1 MEKLYLLAKNFKM
14 NKNHIFLF
22 LSLVL
27 LTVSSCV
34 PTKDLKYLQDSKNS
48 NDTLIMSEIVKKP
61 YRIQSNDILVINI
74 KTIDPALTEM
84 FKVSEGSR
92 NVVSEQILFFEGFNV
107 DDHGKIRIPILEE
120 VKVLGLTT
128 EEVRLTI
135 EKRLLEE
142 YFNAEASLFV
152 TVKLAGIRYTINGEV
167 RTPGTNI
174 IYNER
179 ATIMDA
185 ISNSGDI
192 TITGD
197 RKNVLIVR
205 QYPHG
210 VEMHTIN
217 LLDKKALES
226 PYYYI
231 QPNDFILV
239 NPLKQKS
246 WGTGTTGIQT
256 LATIISTLSLVTS
269 IILLSRL

>member
-1 MEKLYLLAKNFKM
+1 M
-14 NKNHIFLF
+14 NKNHIFLLLF
-22 LSLVL
+22 LVL
-27 LTVSSCV
+27 LTVSCV
-34 PTKDLKYLQDSKNS
+34 PTKDLKYLQNQNDS
-48 NDTLIMSEIVKKP
+48 NDTLVMSEIVKKP

-74 KTIDPALTEM
+74 KTIDPDLTEM
-84 FKVSEGSR
+84 FKVSDGNR
-92 NVVSEQILFFEGFNV
+92 NIVSEQVMFFEGFNV
-107 DDHGKIRIPILEE
+107 DDHGNIRIPILNE

-128 EEVRLTI
+128 EEVRKNI
-135 EKRLLEE
+135 ERRLLDE

-152 TVKLAGIRYTINGEV
+152 TVKLAGIRYTINGEIKS
-167 RTPGTNI
+167 PGTNI

-192 TITGD
+192 TMTGD
-197 RKNVLIVR
+197 RKNVLIIR

-231 QPNDFILV
+231 QPNDFILI

-256 LATIISTLSLVTS
+256 LTTIISALSLVTS
-269 IILLSRL
+269 IIVLSRL

>member
-1 MEKLYLLAKNFKM
+1 MEKLYLLAKIFKM
-14 NKNHIFLF
+14 NKNHIFLLLF
-22 LSLVL
+22 LVL
-27 LTVSSCV
+27 FTASCV
-34 PTKDLKYLQDSKNS
+34 PTKELLYLQDNKKG
-48 NDTLIMSEIVKKP
+48 NDTLIMNEIVKKP
-61 YRIQSNDILVINI
+61 YRIQSNDVLVINI
-74 KTIDPALTEM
+74 KTIDAELTEM
-84 FKVSEGSR
+84 FRVSQGNR
-92 NVVSEQILFFEGFNV
+92 NIVNEQITYFEGFSV
-107 DDHGKIRIPILEE
+107 DDHGNIRIPILGDIR
-120 VKVLGLTT
+120 VLGNTT
-128 EEVRLTI
+128 EEVRMTI

-167 RTPGTNI
+167 RSPGTNI
-174 IYNER
+174 IYNDR

-185 ISNSGDI
+185 IATSGDI
-192 TITGD
+192 TMTGD
-197 RKNVLIVR
+197 RKNVIIVR

-231 QPNDFILV
+231 QPNDFILI

-256 LATIISTLSLVTS
+256 LSTVISALSLVTS
-269 IILLSRL
+269 IIILSSRL

>member
-14 NKNHIFLF
+14 NKYPILVSIFLVF
-22 LSLVL
+22 LMA
-27 LTVSSCV
+27 SCV
-34 PTKDLKYLQDSKNS
+34 PTKNLEYLQSNKNS
-48 NDTLIMSEIVKKP
+48 KDTLMINEIVKKP
-61 YRIQSNDILVINI
+61 YRIQSNDILVVNI
-74 KTIDPALTEM
+74 KTIDPQLTEM
-84 FKVSEGSR
+84 FKISEGR
-92 NVVSEQILFFEGFNV
+92 GNLVNEQILFFEGFNV
-107 DDHGKIRIPILEE
+107 DDHGSIRIPILGEIN
-120 VKVLGLTT
+120 VLGLTT
-128 EEVRLTI
+128 EEVRHTI
-135 EKRLLEE
+135 EKRLLDE

-152 TVKLAGIRYTINGEV
+152 SVKLAGIRYTINGEV
-167 RTPGTNI
+167 RIPGTNVI
-174 IYNER
+174 FNER

-192 TITGD
+192 TMTGD
-197 RKNVLIVR
+197 RKNVLIIR

-256 LATIISTLSLVTS
+256 LTTIISALSLVTS
-269 IILLSRL
+269 IIVLSRL

>member
-1 MEKLYLLAKNFKM
+1 MEKLYLLAKIFKM
-14 NKNHIFLF
+14 NKNHIFL
-22 LSLVL
+22 LLLLVIF
-27 LTVSSCV
+27 TASCV
-34 PTKDLKYLQDSKNS
+34 PNKELKYLQDNKNS

-61 YRIQSNDILVINI
+61 YRIQSNDVLVINI
-74 KTIDPALTEM
+74 KTIDAELTEM
-84 FKVSEGSR
+84 FRVSEGNR
-92 NVVSEQILFFEGFNV
+92 NIVNEQILFFEGFNV
-107 DDHGKIRIPILEE
+107 DDHGNIRIPILGE
-120 VKVLGLTT
+120 VKVLGNTT
-128 EEVRLTI
+128 EEVRINI

-167 RTPGTNI
+167 RSPGTNI
-174 IYNER
+174 IYNDR

-192 TITGD
+192 TMTGD
-197 RKNVLIVR
+197 RKNVVIVR

-231 QPNDFILV
+231 QPNDFILI

-246 WGTGTTGIQT
+246 WGTGTTGIQS
-256 LATIISTLSLVTS
+256 LSTIISALSLVTS
-269 IILLSRL
+269 IIILSSRL

>member
-1 MEKLYLLAKNFKM
+1 M

-22 LSLVL
+22 IVLVL
-27 LTVSSCV
+27 LTASCV
-34 PTKDLKYLQDSKNS
+34 PTKDLKYLQN
-48 NDTLIMSEIVKKP
+48 NNQRGDTLTVSEIVKKP

-74 KTIDPALTEM
+74 KTIDPQLNEM
-84 FKVSEGSR
+84 FKVSEGNR
-92 NVVSEQILFFEGFNV
+92 NIVNEQIMFFEGFNV
-107 DDHGKIRIPILEE
+107 DDHGNIRIPILGE
-120 VKVLGLTT
+120 VKVLGSTA

-152 TVKLAGIRYTINGEV
+152 TVKLAGIRYTINGEI
-167 RTPGTNI
+167 RSPGTNV

-231 QPNDFILV
+231 QPNDFILI

-256 LATIISTLSLVTS
+256 MTTIISALSLVTS
-269 IILLSRL
+269 IIVLSRL

>member
-1 MEKLYLLAKNFKM
+1 M

-22 LSLVL
+22 IVLVL
-27 LTVSSCV
+27 LTASCV
-34 PTKDLKYLQDSKNS
+34 PTKDLKYLQNH
-48 NDTLIMSEIVKKP
+48 NQRGDTLTVSEIVKKP

-74 KTIDPALTEM
+74 KTIDPQLNEM

-92 NVVSEQILFFEGFNV
+92 NIVNEQIMFFEGFNV
-107 DDHGKIRIPILEE
+107 DDHGNIRIPILGE
-120 VKVLGLTT
+120 VNVLGNTT
-128 EEVRLTI
+128 EEVRSTI

-152 TVKLAGIRYTINGEV
+152 TVKLAGIRYTINGEI
-167 RTPGTNI
+167 RSPGTNV

-192 TITGD
+192 TMTGD

-231 QPNDFILV
+231 QPNDFILI

-256 LATIISTLSLVTS
+256 MTTIISALSLVTS
-269 IILLSRL
+269 IIVLSRL

>member
-14 NKNHIFLF
+14 NKNHILLF
-22 LSLVL
+22 FFIVL
-27 LTVSSCV
+27 LSASCV
-34 PTKDLKYLQDSKNS
+34 PTKDLKYLQTNSTSK
-48 NDTLIMSEIVKKP
+48 DTLIINEIVKKP
-61 YRIQSNDILVINI
+61 YRVQSNDVLVITI
-74 KTIDPALTEM
+74 KTIDAELTEM
-84 FKVSEGSR
+84 FKVTSGNR
-92 NVVSEQILFFEGFNV
+92 NFANEQVTYFEGFNV
-107 DDHGKIRIPILEE
+107 DDHGYIRIPVLGE
-120 VKVLGLTT
+120 VNVLGLTT
-128 EEVRLTI
+128 EEIRLTI

-152 TVKLAGIRYTINGEV
+152 TVKLGGIRYTINGEIG
-167 RTPGTNI
+167 RPGSNI

-185 ISNSGDI
+185 IATSGDI
-192 TITGD
+192 TMTGD
-197 RKNVLIVR
+197 RKNVIIVR

-217 LLDKKALES
+217 LLDKSALES

-231 QPNDFILV
+231 QPNDFILI

-256 LATIISTLSLVTS
+256 LGTIISALSLVTT
-269 IILLSRL
+269 IIVLSRL

>member
-1 MEKLYLLAKNFKM
+1 MEKLYLSAKIFKM
-14 NKNHIFLF
+14 NKSQLINLFFIGFLF
-22 LSLVL
+22 V
-27 LTVSSCV
+27 SCV
-34 PTKDLKYLQDSKNS
+34 PTKELKYLQNDKNQ
-48 NDTLIMSEIVKKP
+48 NDTLVMSQLVKKP

-74 KTIDPALTEM
+74 KTIDATLTEM
-84 FKVSEGSR
+84 FKVSEG
-92 NVVSEQILFFEGFNV
+92 NQNMINETILFFNGFNV
-107 DDHGKIRIPILEE
+107 DDHGKIRIPILGE
-120 VKVLGLTT
+120 VNVLGKTT
-128 EEVRLTI
+128 EEIRLDI

-142 YFNAEASLFV
+142 YFNAEAELYI
-152 TVKLAGIRYTINGEV
+152 TVKLAGIRYTINGEIK
-167 RTPGTNI
+167 TPGTNI

-197 RKNVLIVR
+197 RKNVIIIR
-205 QYPHG
+205 QFPHG

-226 PYYYI
+226 PYYYM
-231 QPNDFILV
+231 QPNDFILI

-256 LATIISTLSLVTS
+256 LTTIISTLSLVTS
-269 IILLSRL
+269 IIVLSRL

>member
-1 MEKLYLLAKNFKM
+1 MEKLYLLAKNFVM
-14 NKNHIFLF
+14 NRN
-22 LSLVL
+22 VL
-27 LTVSSCV
+27 LLLIGVVFMTISCV
-34 PTKDLKYLQDSKNS
+34 PTKDLTYLKDNGDTS
-48 NDTLIMSEIVKKP
+48 DTLVMNEIVKKP
-61 YRIQSNDILVINI
+61 YRIQSNDVLVINI
-74 KTIDPALTEM
+74 KTIDPLLTEI
-84 FKVSEGSR
+84 FKTSEGRS
-92 NVVSEQILFFEGFNV
+92 NVINEQALYFDGFNV
-107 DDHGKIRIPILEE
+107 DDHGNIRIPVLGE
-120 VKVLGLTT
+120 VKVLGFTT
-128 EEVRLTI
+128 EEIRLTI

-142 YFNAEASLFV
+142 YFNAEANLFV
-152 TVKLAGIRYTINGEV
+152 TVKLAGIRYTINGEINS
-167 RTPGTNI
+167 PGTNI

-185 ISNSGDI
+185 ISSSGDI

-197 RKNVLIVR
+197 RKNVIIVR

-256 LATIISTLSLVTS
+256 MTTIITAISLITT
-269 IILLSRL
+269 ILVLTRL

>member
-1 MEKLYLLAKNFKM
+1 MEKLYLSAKIFKM
-14 NKNHIFLF
+14 NKNHIFLLLF
-22 LSLVL
+22 LVL
-27 LTVSSCV
+27 LTVSCV
-34 PTKDLKYLQDSKNS
+34 PTKDLKYLQNQNDS
-48 NDTLIMSEIVKKP
+48 NDTLVMSEIVKKP

-74 KTIDPALTEM
+74 KTIDPDLTEM
-84 FKVSEGSR
+84 FKVSDGNR
-92 NVVSEQILFFEGFNV
+92 NIVSEQVMFFEGFNV
-107 DDHGKIRIPILEE
+107 DDHGNIRIPILNE

-128 EEVRLTI
+128 EEVRKNI
-135 EKRLLEE
+135 ERRLLDE

-152 TVKLAGIRYTINGEV
+152 TVKLAGIRYTINGEIKS
-167 RTPGTNI
+167 PGTNI

-192 TITGD
+192 TMTGD
-197 RKNVLIVR
+197 RKNVLIIR

-231 QPNDFILV
+231 QPNDFILI

-256 LATIISTLSLVTS
+256 LTTIISALSLVTS
-269 IILLSRL
+269 IIVLSRL

>member
-1 MEKLYLLAKNFKM
+1 MVIMMF
-14 NKNHIFLF
+14 IV
-22 LSLVL
+22 LV
-27 LTVSSCV
+27 TSSCV
-34 PTKDLKYLQDSKNS
+34 PTKDLKYLQS
-48 NDTLIMSEIVKKP
+48 NHEQKDTLVMSQIVKKP

-74 KTIDPALTEM
+74 KTIDETLTEM
-84 FKVSEGSR
+84 FQVSSGNR
-92 NVVSEQILFFEGFNV
+92 NIVNEQIIYFEGFNV
-107 DDHGKIRIPILEE
+107 DDHGNIRIPILGE
-120 VKVLGLTT
+120 VAVIGKTT
-128 EEVRLTI
+128 EEVRLNI

-142 YFNAEASLFV
+142 YFNEEAELFI
-152 TVKLAGIRYTINGEV
+152 TVKLAGIRYTINGEIKM
-167 RTPGTNI
+167 PGTST

-192 TITGD
+192 LITGD
-197 RKNVLIVR
+197 RKEVLIVR

-226 PYYYI
+226 PYYYL
-231 QPNDFILV
+231 QPNDFILI

-256 LATIISTLSLVTS
+256 LTTIISALSLVTS
-269 IILLSRL
+269 IIVLSRL

>member
-14 NKNHIFLF
+14 NKTLMV
-22 LSLVL
+22 LVMFIIL
-27 LTVSSCV
+27 VTSSCV
-34 PTKDLKYLQDSKNS
+34 PTKDLKYLQSTYEQK
-48 NDTLIMSEIVKKP
+48 DTLVMSQLVKKP

-74 KTIDPALTEM
+74 KTIDATLTEM
-84 FKVSEGSR
+84 FQVSDGNR
-92 NVVSEQILFFEGFNV
+92 NIVNEQILYFEGFNV
-107 DDHGKIRIPILEE
+107 DDHGNIRIPILGE
-120 VKVLGLTT
+120 VAVLGKTT
-128 EEVRLTI
+128 EEIRLNI

-142 YFNAEASLFV
+142 YFNKEAELFI
-152 TVKLAGIRYTINGEV
+152 TVKLAGIRYTINGEI
-167 RTPGTNI
+167 RSPGTNI

-192 TITGD
+192 LITGD
-197 RKNVLIVR
+197 RKEIIIVR

-210 VEMHTIN
+210 VEMHTVN

-226 PYYYI
+226 PYYYL
-231 QPNDFILV
+231 QPNDFILI

-256 LATIISTLSLVTS
+256 MTTIISALSLVTS

>member
-22 LSLVL
+22 IVLVL
-27 LTVSSCV
+27 LTASCV
-34 PTKDLKYLQDSKNS
+34 PTKDLKYLQNH
-48 NDTLIMSEIVKKP
+48 NQRGDTLTVSEIVKKP

-74 KTIDPALTEM
+74 KTIDPQLNEM

-92 NVVSEQILFFEGFNV
+92 NIVNEQIMFFEGFNV
-107 DDHGKIRIPILEE
+107 DDHGNIRIPILGE
-120 VKVLGLTT
+120 VNVLGNTT
-128 EEVRLTI
+128 EEVRSTI

-152 TVKLAGIRYTINGEV
+152 TVKLAGIRYTINGEI
-167 RTPGTNI
+167 RSPGTNV

-192 TITGD
+192 TMTGD

-231 QPNDFILV
+231 QPNDFILI

-256 LATIISTLSLVTS
+256 MTTIISALSLVTS
-269 IILLSRL
+269 IIVLSRL

>member
-1 MEKLYLLAKNFKM
+1 MVLVMF
-14 NKNHIFLF
+14 I
-22 LSLVL
+22 VL
-27 LTVSSCV
+27 LTSSCV
-34 PTKDLKYLQDSKNS
+34 PTKDLKYLQSNHEQ
-48 NDTLIMSEIVKKP
+48 NDTLVMSQLVKKP

-74 KTIDPALTEM
+74 KTIDATLTEM
-84 FKVSEGSR
+84 FQVSNGNR
-92 NVVSEQILFFEGFNV
+92 NIVNEQIIYFEGFNV
-107 DDHGKIRIPILEE
+107 DDHGNIRIPILGE
-120 VKVLGLTT
+120 VAVLGKTT
-128 EEVRLTI
+128 EEIRLNV

-142 YFNAEASLFV
+142 YFNEEAELFI
-152 TVKLAGIRYTINGEV
+152 TVKLAGIRYTINGEIKS
-167 RTPGTNI
+167 PGTNI

-192 TITGD
+192 LITGD
-197 RKNVLIVR
+197 RKEVIIVR

-210 VEMHTIN
+210 VEMHTVN

-226 PYYYI
+226 PYYYL
-231 QPNDFILV
+231 QPNDFILI

-256 LATIISTLSLVTS
+256 MTTIITALSLVTS

>member
-14 NKNHIFLF
+14 NKKHLF
-22 LSLVL
+22 LLFFLVL
-27 LTVSSCV
+27 LMASCV
-34 PTKDLKYLQDSKNS
+34 PTKDLKYLQSQDNRNDSLS
-48 NDTLIMSEIVKKP
+48 ISEIVKKP
-61 YRIQSNDILVINI
+61 YRIQSNDILVITI
-74 KTIDPALTEM
+74 KTIDPELTEM
-84 FKVSEGSR
+84 FRVSDGSR
-92 NVVSEQILFFEGFNV
+92 TMVNEQILFFEGFNV
-107 DDHGKIRIPILEE
+107 DDHGNIRIPILGE
-120 VKVLGLTT
+120 VQVLGKTT
-128 EEVRLTI
+128 EEIRLTI

-142 YFNAEASLFV
+142 YFNAEASLYV
-152 TVKLAGIRYTINGEV
+152 NVKLAGIRYTINGEIN
-167 RTPGTNI
+167 RPGTNI

-192 TITGD
+192 TMTGD
-197 RKNVLIVR
+197 RKNVVIVR

-217 LLDKKALES
+217 LLDKRALES
-226 PYYYI
+226 SYFYI

-256 LATIISTLSLVTS
+256 LTTIISALSLVTS

>member
-14 NKNHIFLF
+14 NKNHILLFLF
-22 LSLVL
+22 LVL
-27 LTVSSCV
+27 LTASCV
-34 PTKDLKYLQDSKNS
+34 PTKDLKYLQDNQNS
-48 NDTLIMSEIVKKP
+48 RDTLTMSEIVKKP

-74 KTIDPALTEM
+74 KTIDPQLTEM
-84 FKVSEGSR
+84 FKVTEGNR
-92 NVVSEQILFFEGFNV
+92 NIVNEQIMFFEGFNV
-107 DDHGKIRIPILEE
+107 DDHGTIRIPILDE

-152 TVKLAGIRYTINGEV
+152 TVKLAGIRYTINGEIKV
-167 RTPGTNI
+167 PGTNI

-185 ISNSGDI
+185 IANSGDI
-192 TITGD
+192 TMTGD

-256 LATIISTLSLVTS
+256 LTTIISALSLVTS
-269 IILLSRL
+269 IIVLSRL